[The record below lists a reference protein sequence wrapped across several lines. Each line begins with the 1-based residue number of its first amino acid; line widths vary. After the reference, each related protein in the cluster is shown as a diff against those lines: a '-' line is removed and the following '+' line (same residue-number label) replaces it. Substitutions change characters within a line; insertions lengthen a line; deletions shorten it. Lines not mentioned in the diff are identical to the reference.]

1 VLPSETV
8 NGFEIA
14 VNGSSLKKEKQQ
26 QTYIINNKINKNKAG
41 DFSR

>member
-14 VNGSSLKKEKQQ
+14 VNGSLKKEKQQ
-26 QTYIINNKINKNKAG
+26 QTYYKQQNK
-41 DFSR
+41 